1 MQLTSGYLLIT
12 VVASFLLL
20 NIFVIV
26 KWQKLQHLAIRILAM
41 ILINILGISA
51 VGLYINNT
59 NGLYNSWSE
68 LFGIQNTQIQH
79 INPTSINLSHAKIT
93 ANGSAIIEKI
103 FTGSNS
109 KVTSSVWYLIPK
121 GIVQAMRTNS
131 GQKFPVVY
139 FLSGAPGVPT
149 AWLHGLDLDN
159 QMVAVKNFAN
169 LPDFIAVLPEINVL
183 PGRDTE
189 CLNVPRVANVEDWL
203 AKDVYQYTISNLPAQ
218 SNNWLVTGYSTGGWC
233 SAMLAL
239 KHPEIFIGA
248 APIAGFFKTEIWMG
262 LKSTTRQELQVK
274 YDLIKIAHQSKKPTD
289 FFLITSKM
297 DRSTF
302 DSTNWFYANVG
313 VGHNVDL
320 LTLKDGGHNFTTWK
334 PLVQDI
340 LKWFIGE
347 FK

>member
-1 MQLTSGYLLIT
+1 M
-12 VVASFLLL
+12 
-20 NIFVIV
+20 
-26 KWQKLQHLAIRILAM
+26 RILAM
-41 ILINILGISA
+41 LLINILGLTGA
-51 VGLYINNT
+51 GLYLNDA
-59 NGLYNSWSE
+59 NGLYNSWNE
-68 LFGIQNTQIQH
+68 LFGIQNNKIQH
-79 INPTSINLSHAKIT
+79 INPTAINLNNAKIT
-93 ANGSAIIEKI
+93 VNGSAIVEKI
-103 FTGSNS
+103 FTGANS
-109 KVTSSVWYLIPK
+109 RVTSSVWYLIPK
-121 GIVQAMRTNS
+121 GIVQAMRSNS
-131 GQKFPVVY
+131 GEKFPVVY

-159 QMVAVKNFAN
+159 QMKAVKDFAN

-189 CLNVPRVANVEDWL
+189 CLNIPGVANVEDWL
-203 AKDVYQYTISNLPAQ
+203 AKDVYNYTINNLPAE

-239 KHPEIFIGA
+239 KHPEIFKGA

-262 LKSTTRQELQVK
+262 LNSKTRQELRNK
-274 YDLIKIAHQSKKPTD
+274 YNLLKIAQESKKPSD
-289 FFLITSKM
+289 FFLITSKV

-302 DSTNWFYANVG
+302 DSTNWFYNNVG
-313 VGHNVDL
+313 AGHNVDL

>member
-1 MQLTSGYLLIT
+1 MLIT
-12 VVASFLLL
+12 VAASFLLL

-26 KWQKLQHLAIRILAM
+26 KWHKFRHIAFRIVAM
-41 ILINILGISA
+41 LLINILGLVCA
-51 VGLYINNT
+51 GLYLNNA

-68 LFGIQNTQIQH
+68 LFGIQKT
-79 INPTSINLSHAKIT
+79 INENIKPTEINLNHAKIT
-93 ANGSAIIEKI
+93 SNGSAITEKI

-109 KVTSSVWYLIPK
+109 KITSSVWYLIPK
-121 GIVQAMRTNS
+121 GIVQAIRTHS
-131 GQKFPVVY
+131 TQKYPVVY

-159 QMVAVKNFAN
+159 QMKAVKDFAN
-169 LPDFIAVLPEINVL
+169 LPDFIAVLPEINVV

-189 CLNVPRVANVEDWL
+189 CLNVPGVANAEDWL
-203 AKDVYQYTISNLPAQ
+203 AKDVYNYTINNLPAEKQ
-218 SNNWLVTGYSTGGWC
+218 NWLVTGYSTGGWC
-233 SAMLAL
+233 AAMLTL
-239 KHPEIFIGA
+239 KHPEIFKGA
-248 APIAGFFKTEIWMG
+248 APIAGFFRTEIWMG
-262 LKSTTRQELQVK
+262 LNSKTREELRTK
-274 YDLIKIAHQSKKPTD
+274 YDLIKIAHANKKPAD

-297 DRSTF
+297 DKSTF

-313 VGHNVDL
+313 AGHNVDL